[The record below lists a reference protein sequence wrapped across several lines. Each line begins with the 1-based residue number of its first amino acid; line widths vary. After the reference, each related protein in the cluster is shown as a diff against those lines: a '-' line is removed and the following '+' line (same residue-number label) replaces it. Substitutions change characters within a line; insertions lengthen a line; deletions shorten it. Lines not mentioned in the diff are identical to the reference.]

1 MCVQTMCVRQG
12 VCALRR
18 MLQGQGAGGLGRR
31 QGRRQRPV
39 LLQEDAALCEYL
51 ERDSAANEGW
61 KSKSVSSEPVEE
73 EEQKKKEEAGEEKE
87 GSREGK

>member
-1 MCVQTMCVRQG
+1 
-12 VCALRR
+12 

-51 ERDSAANEGW
+51 ERDGAANEGW
-61 KSKSVSSEPVEE
+61 KSKSVSGEPVGEE
-73 EEQKKKEEAGEEKE
+73 GQKKKKEEAGEGKE
-87 GSREGK
+87 GSREEK